1 MNNLVDQDQTA
12 TTRTAV
18 PEALQSRLSVVIPAY
33 NEASGIGGVLTT
45 LREQLPGAEII
56 VVDDASEDSTSEI
69 ITTFKDIVKITH
81 PFNCGYG
88 ASLKTGMRNAT
99 RSYIAWFDADNEH
112 RAEDLV
118 GMLSRIGDAKLAAI
132 IGERANPAASRL
144 RHYGKLTIRILSR
157 ILGAKSVKDINC
169 GLRIFHRD
177 AIIRYLSVL
186 PNGYSASTTSTLI
199 MLERGYPIEFFQI
212 SLNSRKGI
220 SKVSIGDGFT
230 VLFMVLR
237 IILLIAPLRIFLSS
251 GLMAIA
257 LGASYGLVR
266 MLQVGGSFP
275 VSAFVVMTVGMS
287 LCVLGLI
294 TDQLSQLRLG
304 AIDDRKMSE

>member
-1 MNNLVDQDQTA
+1 
-12 TTRTAV
+12 
-18 PEALQSRLSVVIPAY
+18 
-33 NEASGIGGVLTT
+33 
-45 LREQLPGAEII
+45 
-56 VVDDASEDSTSEI
+56 
-69 ITTFKDIVKITH
+69 
-81 PFNCGYG
+81 
-88 ASLKTGMRNAT
+88 
-99 RSYIAWFDADNEH
+99 
-112 RAEDLV
+112 
-118 GMLSRIGDAKLAAI
+118 MLSKIGDTKLAAI

-144 RHYGKLTIRILSR
+144 RHYGKLIIRILSR

-257 LGASYGLVR
+257 LGTSYGLVR

-275 VSAFVVMTVGMS
+275 VSAFVAMTVGMS

-294 TDQLSQLRLG
+294 ADQLSQLRLG